1 MLCIPQVLRGISLC
15 PGICVSDKSTSNFE
29 TQNEATAHPENW
41 PVKRS
46 KPPRLGEQMAQ
57 LAIACLQQLAKGVI
71 FDRGELRRGRG
82 L

>member
-41 PVKRS
+41 PVKHS
-46 KPPRLGEQMAQ
+46 KPSKRAKRKRK
-57 LAIACLQQLAKGVI
+57 LARTPVYSNYPVFHEARWAKYK
-71 FDRGELRRGRG
+71 
-82 L
+82 